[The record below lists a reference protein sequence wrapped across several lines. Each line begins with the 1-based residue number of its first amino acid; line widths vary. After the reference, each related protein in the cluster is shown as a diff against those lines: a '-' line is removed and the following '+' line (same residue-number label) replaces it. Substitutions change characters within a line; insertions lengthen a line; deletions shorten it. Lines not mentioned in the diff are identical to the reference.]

1 MSSKVKKM
9 SKEMTEVESEQK
21 TKTIN
26 YRIDV
31 ELSDIVGIRTTY
43 MQVTGVPEDLPVEY
57 EDTVRRAAEAQF
69 ANALNQRLYLEF
81 YSEGKTSNDEQP
93 VFYNLSKLRR
103 VKIIAITKID

>member
-9 SKEMTEVESEQK
+9 SKEMTMAEPEQK

-93 VFYNLSKLRR
+93 VFYNLSKLSS

>member
-9 SKEMTEVESEQK
+9 SKEMTTVDQK

-31 ELSDIVGIRTTY
+31 ELSDFAGIRTTY
-43 MQVTGVPEDLPVEY
+43 MQVTGVPEDLPAEY
-57 EDTVRRAAEAQF
+57 EDTVKHAAEAQF

-93 VFYNLSKLRR
+93 VFYNLSKLHS

>member
-9 SKEMTEVESEQK
+9 SKEMDTVDQK

-31 ELSDIVGIRTTY
+31 ELSDFAGIRTTY
-43 MQVTGVPEDLPVEY
+43 MQVTGVPEDLPAEY
-57 EDTVRRAAEAQF
+57 EDTVKHAAEAQF

-93 VFYNLSKLRR
+93 VFYNLSKLHS

>member
-9 SKEMTEVESEQK
+9 KKEVATVEQK

-31 ELSDIVGIRTTY
+31 ELSDFAGIRTAY

-57 EDTVRRAAEAQF
+57 EDTVKHAAEAQF

-93 VFYNLSKLRR
+93 VFYNLSKLQS
-103 VKIIAITKID
+103 VKIIAVTKID

>member
-9 SKEMTEVESEQK
+9 SKEMTMAEPEQK

-81 YSEGKTSNDEQP
+81 YSEGKTSKDEQP
-93 VFYNLSKLRR
+93 VFYNLSKLSS

>member
-9 SKEMTEVESEQK
+9 SKEMTMAEPEQK

>member
-9 SKEMTEVESEQK
+9 SKEMTMAEPEQK

-31 ELSDIVGIRTTY
+31 ELSDVVGIRTTY

-93 VFYNLSKLRR
+93 VFYNLSKLSS

>member
-1 MSSKVKKM
+1 MA
-9 SKEMTEVESEQK
+9 EPEPEQK

-31 ELSDIVGIRTTY
+31 ELSDHTGIRTTY

-93 VFYNLSKLRR
+93 VFYNLSKLSS

>member
-9 SKEMTEVESEQK
+9 EKEVATVEQK

-31 ELSDIVGIRTTY
+31 ELSDFAGIRTAY

-57 EDTVRRAAEAQF
+57 EDTVKHAAEAQF

-93 VFYNLSKLRR
+93 VFYNLSKLQS
-103 VKIIAITKID
+103 VKIIAVTKID

>member
-9 SKEMTEVESEQK
+9 SKEMTMAEPEQK
-21 TKTIN
+21 TKTIS

-81 YSEGKTSNDEQP
+81 YSEGKTSSDEQP
-93 VFYNLSKLRR
+93 VFYNLSKLHS
-103 VKIIAITKID
+103 VKIVAITKID

>member
-9 SKEMTEVESEQK
+9 SKEMTMAEPEQK

-31 ELSDIVGIRTTY
+31 ELSDIVGTRTTY

>member
-9 SKEMTEVESEQK
+9 SKEMTMAEPEQK

-43 MQVTGVPEDLPVEY
+43 MQVTGVPEGLPVEY

-81 YSEGKTSNDEQP
+81 YSEGKTSKDEQP
-93 VFYNLSKLRR
+93 VFYNLSKLSS

>member
-9 SKEMTEVESEQK
+9 SKEMTMAEPEQK

-31 ELSDIVGIRTTY
+31 ELSDVAGIRTTY

>member
-9 SKEMTEVESEQK
+9 EKEAATVEQK

-31 ELSDIVGIRTTY
+31 ELSGFAGIRTAY

-57 EDTVRRAAEAQF
+57 EDTVKHAAEAQF

-93 VFYNLSKLRR
+93 VFYNLSKLQS
-103 VKIIAITKID
+103 VKIIAVTKID

>member
-9 SKEMTEVESEQK
+9 SKEMAATEQK

-31 ELSDIVGIRTTY
+31 ELSDFAGIRTTY
-43 MQVTGVPEDLPVEY
+43 MQVTGVPEDLPIEY
-57 EDTVRRAAEAQF
+57 EDTVKHAAEAQF
-69 ANALNQRLYLEF
+69 ATALNQRLYLEF

-93 VFYNLSKLRR
+93 VFYNLSKLNS
-103 VKIIAITKID
+103 VKIVAITKID

>member
-9 SKEMTEVESEQK
+9 SKEMTMTEPEQK

-31 ELSDIVGIRTTY
+31 ELSDFAGIRTTY

-57 EDTVRRAAEAQF
+57 EDTVKHAAEAQF
-69 ANALNQRLYLEF
+69 ATALNQRLYLEF

-93 VFYNLSKLRR
+93 VFYNLSKLHS

>member
-9 SKEMTEVESEQK
+9 SKEMAEVESEQK

-31 ELSDIVGIRTTY
+31 ELSDFTGIRTTY
-43 MQVTGVPEDLPVEY
+43 MQVTGVPEDLPAEY
-57 EDTVRRAAEAQF
+57 EGTVKHAAEAQF
-69 ANALNQRLYLEF
+69 ATALNQRLYLEF

-93 VFYNLSKLRR
+93 VFYNLSKLHS
-103 VKIIAITKID
+103 VKIVAITKID

>member
-9 SKEMTEVESEQK
+9 SKEMTMAEPEQK

-31 ELSDIVGIRTTY
+31 ELSDVAGIRTTY

-93 VFYNLSKLRR
+93 VFYNLSKLSS
-103 VKIIAITKID
+103 VKIITITKID

>member
-1 MSSKVKKM
+1 M
-9 SKEMTEVESEQK
+9 SKEMTMAEPEQK

>member
-1 MSSKVKKM
+1 
-9 SKEMTEVESEQK
+9 MTEPEQK

>member
-9 SKEMTEVESEQK
+9 SKEMAMAEPEQK

-31 ELSDIVGIRTTY
+31 ELSDFAGIRTTY

-57 EDTVRRAAEAQF
+57 EDTVKHAAEAQF
-69 ANALNQRLYLEF
+69 ATALNQRLYLEF
-81 YSEGKTSNDEQP
+81 YSEGKTSSDEQP
-93 VFYNLSKLRR
+93 VFYNLSKLHS
-103 VKIIAITKID
+103 VKIVAITKID

>member
-9 SKEMTEVESEQK
+9 SEEMATVDQK

-31 ELSDIVGIRTTY
+31 ELSDFAGIRTTY
-43 MQVTGVPEDLPVEY
+43 MQVTGVPEDLPAEY
-57 EDTVRRAAEAQF
+57 EDTVKHAAEAQF

-93 VFYNLSKLRR
+93 VFYNLSKLHS

>member
-9 SKEMTEVESEQK
+9 SKEMTTAEQK

-31 ELSDIVGIRTTY
+31 ELSDFAGIRTTY
-43 MQVTGVPEDLPVEY
+43 MQVTGVPEDLPIEY
-57 EDTVRRAAEAQF
+57 EDTVKHAAGAQF
-69 ANALNQRLYLEF
+69 ATALNQRLYLEF

-93 VFYNLSKLRR
+93 VFYNLSKLHS
-103 VKIIAITKID
+103 VKIVAITKID

>member
-9 SKEMTEVESEQK
+9 SKEMAAAEQK

-31 ELSDIVGIRTTY
+31 ELSDFAGIRTTY
-43 MQVTGVPEDLPVEY
+43 MQVTGVPEDLPIEY
-57 EDTVRRAAEAQF
+57 EDTVRHAAEAQF
-69 ANALNQRLYLEF
+69 ATALNQRLYLEF

-93 VFYNLSKLRR
+93 VFYNLSKLSS
-103 VKIIAITKID
+103 VKIVAITKID

>member
-9 SKEMTEVESEQK
+9 SKEMTAAEQK

-31 ELSDIVGIRTTY
+31 ELSDFAGIRTTY

-57 EDTVRRAAEAQF
+57 EGTVRHAAEAQF
-69 ANALNQRLYLEF
+69 ATALNQRLYLEF

-93 VFYNLSKLRR
+93 VFYNLSKLSS
-103 VKIIAITKID
+103 VKIVAITKID